1 MLNEKRVKHMVKL
14 ASYEAKN
21 GAEEIKINSFFRKD
35 YVSYNVLIT
44 LIWITLGYLSFAGL
58 LCLGFLKEILANL
71 SFSSIVILVVAIVAG
86 ILIWAGTRP
95 YEVLFTELNS
105 TEMSSILNYMEQ
117 QGVTDYKVENSDTI
131 LVKESQVNS
140 LKVRLLILK

>member
-1 MLNEKRVKHMVKL
+1 MVDKAKAILGKVK
-14 ASYEAKN
+14 EFAKKH
-21 GAEEIKINSFFRKD
+21 IKA
-35 YVSYNVLIT
+35 LIVA
-44 LIWITLGYLSFAGL
+44 L
-58 LCLGFLKEILANL
+58 
-71 SFSSIVILVVAIVAG
+71 VVVVAIVAG

-95 YEVLFTELNS
+95 YEVLFTELNG

-140 LKVRLLILK
+140 LKVRLLMEGYPQSGFAYTYSDKAGVAFPVNLPIISS